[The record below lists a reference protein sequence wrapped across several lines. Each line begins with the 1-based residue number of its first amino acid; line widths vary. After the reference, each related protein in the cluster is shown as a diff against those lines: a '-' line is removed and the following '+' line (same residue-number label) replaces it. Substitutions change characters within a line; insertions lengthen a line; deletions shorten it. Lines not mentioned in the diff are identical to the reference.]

1 MYLFLWQPELPCVC
15 AGLPSPLTRAS
26 LSITVPG
33 CSRGWASH
41 EQHSSFPPVGV
52 GKRAGLPGGCCG
64 EGCCPLAP
72 MLRPQHSGHQCA
84 LRVHGSGWMAWQV
97 SRDLVRLSAGT
108 GRGHRMLTCP
118 GSPAGTC
125 GGRDGAVSHAPN
137 TPVPQQLQPHTLTI
151 PPVLPLLL
159 SAPASS
165 CHPKAWPAPG

>member
-1 MYLFLWQPELPCVC
+1 MCVC

-41 EQHSSFPPVGV
+41 ERHSSFPLVGA

-72 MLRPQHSGHQCA
+72 MLQPQHSGHQCA
-84 LRVHGSGWMAWQV
+84 LRVHGISWMAWQV
-97 SRDLVRLSAGT
+97 SRDLVRLSVGT

-125 GGRDGAVSHAPN
+125 GDRDGAISHAPN

-151 PPVLPLLL
+151 PPVLPLPL